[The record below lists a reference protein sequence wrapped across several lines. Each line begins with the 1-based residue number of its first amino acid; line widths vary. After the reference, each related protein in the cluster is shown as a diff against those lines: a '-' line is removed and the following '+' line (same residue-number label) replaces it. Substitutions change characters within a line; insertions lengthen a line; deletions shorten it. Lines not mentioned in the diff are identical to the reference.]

1 MFVCQSLSEAGS
13 SDAPSSAADVS
24 IDAVIIIAPRKED
37 ARFGSAYSEALV
49 KCTIQ
54 VSTNDTDLSREHVT
68 RFMSSF
74 LKTHLVE
81 LNHVMLEH
89 RFNPDTKFSHIQSI
103 NKVSNGSPTPETPRA
118 PAKRWSIGSPK
129 SAEPQSTT
137 SDLADSRGKRSGQN
151 SPRLAPSLIKE
162 EMSLASPRHNRTMSL
177 SRDIVILPAPTV
189 PPTPPPQP
197 KDTSPPPSQG
207 KPRRF
212 LFRRPKKPAEVHDD
226 SYLYTTQKTSDKK
239 FNISRPD
246 DRGPAGSGD
255 TRKLSKSTSGQSL
268 KGMTPGNAASEVA
281 RLKAEIATKEYQLQR
296 VMNKEKTAASD
307 QTADLKDVLV
317 DEIQVNRTILLIHSY
332 YITGAYMYVCILY
345 Y

>member
-1 MFVCQSLSEAGS
+1 MSEVGS

-37 ARFGSAYSEALV
+37 ARFGSACSEALV

-54 VSTNDTDLSREHVT
+54 VSSNDSEVSREHVT
-68 RFMSSF
+68 RFMSCF

-89 RFNPDTKFSHIQSI
+89 RFNPDAKFSHIQSI
-103 NKVSNGSPTPETPRA
+103 TKVSNGSPTPETPRA

-137 SDLADSRGKRSGQN
+137 SSDLADSRGKRSGQN

-162 EMSLASPRHNRTMSL
+162 EMSLVSPRHNRTMSL

-212 LFRRPKKPAEVHDD
+212 LFRRPKKPAEAHDD

-239 FNISRPD
+239 LSRPD
-246 DRGPAGSGD
+246 ERGLPQVGGD
-255 TRKLSKSTSGQSL
+255 TRKLSKSISGQSL
-268 KGMTPGNAASEVA
+268 KGTTPGNAASEVA

-296 VMNKEKTAASD
+296 VINKDQAAPSD

-317 DEIQVNRTILLIHSY
+317 DEIQVSTTILHIP
-332 YITGAYMYVCILY
+332 YIILY
-345 Y
+345 H